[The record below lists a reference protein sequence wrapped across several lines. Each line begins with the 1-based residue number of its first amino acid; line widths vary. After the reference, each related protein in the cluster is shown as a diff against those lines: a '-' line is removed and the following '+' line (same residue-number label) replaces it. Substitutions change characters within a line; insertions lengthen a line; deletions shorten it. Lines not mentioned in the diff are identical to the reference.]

1 MKRIQMKRALSL
13 CLALALSLTLA
24 SCNSN
29 PSGSGSSASSSGDGS
44 ASEGVSALLSMENR
58 PDAPAEIPDGL
69 DIDWNKQYRYDEI
82 EGFLEAMAEQFP
94 DVTELYSI
102 GRSHQERDLWC
113 LEITNEATP
122 KEGKTGIGV
131 LANIHGGERESGAS
145 GLYTAWWLTQCSSDD
160 YVKSL
165 LDNYVI
171 YVVPLINPDGY
182 EQSFVIKTRENL
194 RPRDLNGDGVPF
206 SDPYTDIDGD
216 GYIATLY
223 RGTADSEPSTQL
235 PRFGMESPD
244 WDGNGILGDDPRNS
258 GIDMNR
264 TFNYQWNRY
273 DIETDVE
280 GSQVIGNN
288 SWSSAGSGPA
298 TEPEIQAVQQF
309 LYDTP
314 MNALVTLHTGI
325 QCVLYPWCYR
335 PYDAENPDDA
345 EIPFMQ
351 ETAAKMA
358 QVYQDYTG
366 RGFYSKSSY
375 EDYPTAAELIDYAYG
390 RLNIHAYTI
399 EVYNGGKS
407 ENGDISECKW
417 ENTLPEATWVFYSQ
431 DELKEMG
438 LDPSTLTDEDGKP
451 LGANEGLWFYTNS
464 TAQMADKAPEDQD
477 VMVRGCRDAILTMIH
492 SEPSGDGP
500 QVPNYY
506 K

>member
-145 GLYTAWWLTQCSSDD
+145 GLYTAWWLTLCSSDD

-171 YVVPLINPDGY
+171 YAVPLINPDGY
-182 EQSFVIKTRENL
+182 EQSFVLNNRPNL

-464 TAQMADKAPEDQD
+464 TAQMADKAPEEQD

>member
-24 SCNSN
+24 SCDSN

-145 GLYTAWWLTQCSSDD
+145 GLYTAWWLTLCSSDD

-335 PYDAENPDDA
+335 PYDAENPDDV

-438 LDPSTLTDEDGKP
+438 LDPSTLTDADGKG

-464 TAQMADKAPEDQD
+464 TAQMADKAPEEQD